1 MPKDTRKPRKTPA
14 PGKKLVPQPA
24 RPEGNDTITPAT
36 QAAVSALLAEL
47 QTLSQQLRQSSDR
60 QAARQALASV
70 EGQPEPVVRAFLNGL
85 ATTRSPEAADVAL
98 ALAELAHNRALGKE
112 ARRAL
117 IRLRSAGITPV
128 FSVPQAAPV
137 MRSNERAFSQGYV
150 TQSRES
156 GEVQLAISWQ
166 ENQTTGTVRGMV
178 FLLEFWND
186 GIKEFT
192 LTDVLTPRRFQQ
204 HYGVKGT
211 GHEGH
216 AHAHPEVVTC
226 SLAQARALVQEA
238 LGINDWRKKPLP
250 DTYKRQ
256 HALIRD
262 LLLNAPISEEEA
274 QAVES
279 EGDRPWIGQGM
290 EPEEVVANAL
300 GAWAFG
306 DYGLVYDLL
315 ADEHNARRT
324 QSRDEYMAQRRQW
337 AEEAKPGGLRLL
349 LIREQSAAAAGA
361 SSLWVPTGH
370 RSGGRKELEAFWS
383 LALQDSPLGGQMDEL
398 PMGTIINPES
408 QRHWYW
414 TSYTL
419 SQHNSTWR
427 ISRQRDEG
435 LAAQGVPI
443 PDLQKHIKDATEEAS
458 RIAQSTPQSE
468 QEVEE
473 AYRKLIGTV
482 AASLHYSDAL
492 IARLPLDRAPYEQA
506 VLDARSIAQY
516 ERAAAYYSKML
527 DRFADR
533 AQMLTQ
539 LGIVQ
544 YLAAE
549 RDEQE
554 RNALGARTWRE
565 RATASLEEALAL
577 APNADT
583 YQALGEL
590 RARANRMDEAEQLL
604 KSALGF
610 DPTRAEIWSELGT
623 IQLSQNEAQKALE
636 SYQQAANRK
645 PDLPGIYFRIGRT
658 YRTLG
663 DTANAQLA
671 YMEAIRH
678 NPNDAESHNNLAGIL
693 QEQHP
698 AEAIELLE
706 RAVALAPGNA
716 LFHAN
721 LAAMHFTAGSAKRGR
736 AELEIAEQLD
746 PSNPRVQQVRSLA
759 KSAKK

>member
-1 MPKDTRKPRKTPA
+1 MPRNIHKSRKTA
-14 PGKKLVPQPA
+14 TPGRGQAPQPTPIEA
-24 RPEGNDTITPAT
+24 NDPAT
-36 QAAVSALLAEL
+36 QATVSALLAEL
-47 QTLSQQLRQSSDR
+47 PTLSQQLRQSSER
-60 QAARQALASV
+60 QAAQQALAPL
-70 EGQPEPVVRAFLNGL
+70 ERQPDPVLRAFLNGL
-85 ATTRSPEAADVAL
+85 ATTRSAEAADVAL

-117 IRLRSAGITPV
+117 VRLRSAGIAPG

-137 MRSNERAFSQGYV
+137 TRSNERIFAQGFV

-156 GEVQLAISWQ
+156 GEVQLAISWY
-166 ENQTTGTVRGMV
+166 ENQTTGNVRGMV

-192 LTDVLTPRRFQQ
+192 LTDAMTARRFQQ
-204 HYGVKGT
+204 RFGVKGT

-216 AHAHPEVVTC
+216 AHEHPEVVTC
-226 SLAQARALVQEA
+226 SLAQARALVLEA
-238 LGINDWRKKPLP
+238 FSINDWRKKALP
-250 DTYKRQ
+250 DAYKRQ
-256 HALIRD
+256 HALIREV
-262 LLLNAPISEEEA
+262 LLNAQVSEEEA
-274 QAVES
+274 QTIEQ
-279 EGDRPWIGQGM
+279 EGDRPWIAQGM
-290 EPEEVVANAL
+290 EPEEVVVNLL
-300 GAWAFG
+300 GAWSFG
-306 DYGLVYDLL
+306 DYGLAYDLL
-315 ADEHNARRT
+315 ADDHPSRRA
-324 QSRDEYMAQRRQW
+324 QSRDEFIAQRRQW
-337 AEEAKPGGLRLL
+337 AEEARPGGLRLL
-349 LIREQSAAAAGA
+349 LIREQTAATPPASGLWLPGGQRLGA
-361 SSLWVPTGH
+361 
-370 RSGGRKELEAFWS
+370 RKEIEAFWS

-408 QRHWYW
+408 RRHWYW

-419 SQHNSTWR
+419 TQQNTTWR

-435 LAAQGVPI
+435 LTAQGLPI
-443 PDLQKHIKDATEEAS
+443 PELQKRIQEATEEAK
-458 RIAQSTPQSE
+458 RISQSTPRTE
-468 QEVEE
+468 QEVED

-482 AASLHYSDAL
+482 ATSLHFSDAL

-533 AQMLTQ
+533 ANLLTQ

-544 YLAAE
+544 YLAGE
-549 RDEQE
+549 REDQE
-554 RNALGARTWRE
+554 GNALGARTWRE
-565 RATASLEEALAL
+565 RATASLEASLEL
-577 APNADT
+577 APNTDT

-590 RARANRMDEAEQLL
+590 RARANRLDEAEQLL
-604 KSALGF
+604 KQALEL

-636 SYQQAANRK
+636 SYQQAARRS

-663 DTANAQLA
+663 DTTNAQLA
-671 YMEAIRH
+671 YEEAIRR

-693 QEQHP
+693 QEQQP
-698 AEAIELLE
+698 ARAIELLE
-706 RAVALAPGNA
+706 RAVALAPTNA

-736 AELEIAEQLD
+736 AELELAEQLD
-746 PSNPRVQQVRSLA
+746 PSNPRVQQVRALA
-759 KSAKK
+759 KSQKK